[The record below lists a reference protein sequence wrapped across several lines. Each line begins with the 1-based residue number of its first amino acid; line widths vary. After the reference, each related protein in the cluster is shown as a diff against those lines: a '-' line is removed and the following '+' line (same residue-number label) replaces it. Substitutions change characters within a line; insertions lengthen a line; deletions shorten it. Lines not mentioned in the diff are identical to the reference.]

1 MLIVKEM
8 EEEIAKVDPKKMI
21 DVGSFRLDP
30 NGEQKGLQQ
39 VAFARSEG
47 HLLDL
52 IERVCDKAKE
62 YKLTVNTLTGK
73 AVYVHKDFTYLRG
86 DESKGIRSKLQNA
99 CESFIESREDEL
111 LKLLREKRGDQT
123 KHICTLELNVCSSVD
138 VSAFPPNEPPPEE
151 ETKDAKIEE
160 EPSLDDEL

>member
-52 IERVCDKAKE
+52 IEKVCDKAKE
-62 YKLTVNTLTGK
+62 YKLTVGLFFN
-73 AVYVHKDFTYLRG
+73 
-86 DESKGIRSKLQNA
+86 S
-99 CESFIESREDEL
+99 
-111 LKLLREKRGDQT
+111 
-123 KHICTLELNVCSSVD
+123 
-138 VSAFPPNEPPPEE
+138 
-151 ETKDAKIEE
+151 
-160 EPSLDDEL
+160 